1 MWCPKCKN
9 EYIDGITTCVDCG
22 CDLVAELPE
31 EIDETAPQ
39 LIGSVVHEDVG
50 NKFIRFLKFSGVRT
64 CGLIPLGDADGPEE
78 MEAMTDEPSA
88 DADAER
94 EGFYIAVSY
103 AEAERARAILN
114 ELSADGET
122 DGADLEKLEPALDA
136 QFEEIKE
143 EEANELLSDLRT
155 ETSTVYV
162 NKRDKYTD
170 LKFTAYSFIAFSI
183 LGYLFVIAN
192 AAGIISIFS
201 TFSTAILAIVFT
213 IFLGIGISSFRKAGT
228 IKGLVSE
235 EERVVEKVKEYIE
248 EHFTDEYLASLGDE
262 ELSEEEE
269 FLHVTEQLKAEIA
282 EQFPLFNKGYI
293 DQLVD
298 DKYGD
303 FCDRRTS

>member
-50 NKFIRFLKFSGVRT
+50 NKLIRFLKFSGVRT
-64 CGLIPLGDADGPEE
+64 CGLIPLEDEDG
-78 MEAMTDEPSA
+78 
-88 DADAER
+88 
-94 EGFYIAVSY
+94 EGFHIAVSF

-122 DGADLEKLEPALDA
+122 DDADLEKLEPALDA
-136 QFEEIKE
+136 QLEEIKE

-269 FLHVTEQLKAEIA
+269 FLQVSEQLKAEIA
-282 EQFPLFNKGYI
+282 QQFPLFNKGYI

-298 DKYGD
+298 DKYGE
-303 FCDRRTS
+303 FCDRRTN

>member
-39 LIGSVVHEDVG
+39 LLGSVVHEDVG
-50 NKFIRFLKFSGVRT
+50 NKLIRFLKFSGVRT
-64 CGLIPLGDADGPEE
+64 CGLIPLEDADG
-78 MEAMTDEPSA
+78 
-88 DADAER
+88 
-94 EGFYIAVSY
+94 EGFHIAVSF

-114 ELSADGET
+114 ELSADGEA

-136 QFEEIKE
+136 QLEEIKE

-170 LKFTAYSFIAFSI
+170 LKFTAYSFISFSI

-192 AAGIISIFS
+192 AAGILSIFS

-269 FLHVTEQLKAEIA
+269 FLHVSEQLKAEIA
-282 EQFPLFNKGYI
+282 QQFPLFNKGYI
-293 DQLVD
+293 EQLVD
-298 DKYGD
+298 DKYGE
-303 FCDRRTS
+303 FCDRRTE

>member
-9 EYIDGITTCVDCG
+9 EYVDGITTCVDCG
-22 CDLVAELPE
+22 CDLVTELPE
-31 EIDETAPQ
+31 EIDPTAPQ
-39 LIGSVVHEDVG
+39 MIGSVTDEASG
-50 NKFIRFLKFSGVRT
+50 NKFIRFFKFSGIRT
-64 CGLIPLGDADGPEE
+64 CGLIPSEDKDG
-78 MEAMTDEPSA
+78 
-88 DADAER
+88 
-94 EGFYIAVSY
+94 FCIAVSY
-103 AEAERARAILN
+103 EEAEHARAILN
-114 ELSADGET
+114 ELAADEEIEE
-122 DGADLEKLEPALDA
+122 ADLEQLVPALESRL
-136 QFEEIKE
+136 EEIKE

-155 ETSTVYV
+155 ESSTVYV

-192 AAGIISIFS
+192 AAGVFSIFS

-213 IFLGIGISSFRKAGT
+213 VFLGIGISSFRKAGT

-235 EERVVEKVKEYIE
+235 EELVVEKVKEYIE
-248 EHFTDEYLASLGDE
+248 EHFTDEYLASLGED

-282 EQFPLFNKGYI
+282 QQFPLFNKGYI

-298 DKYGD
+298 DKYGE
-303 FCDRRTS
+303 FCDSRTE

>member
-9 EYIDGITTCVDCG
+9 EYVDGITTCVDCG
-22 CDLVAELPE
+22 CDLVTELPE
-31 EIDETAPQ
+31 EIDPTAPQ
-39 LIGSVVHEDVG
+39 MIGSVTDEASG
-50 NKFIRFLKFSGVRT
+50 NKFIRFFKFSGIRT
-64 CGLIPLGDADGPEE
+64 CGLIPSEDKDG
-78 MEAMTDEPSA
+78 
-88 DADAER
+88 
-94 EGFYIAVSY
+94 FCIAVSY
-103 AEAERARAILN
+103 EEAEHARAILN
-114 ELSADGET
+114 ELAADEEIEE
-122 DGADLEKLEPALDA
+122 ADLEQLVPALESRL
-136 QFEEIKE
+136 EEIKE

-155 ETSTVYV
+155 ESSTVYV

-192 AAGIISIFS
+192 AAGVFSIFS

-213 IFLGIGISSFRKAGT
+213 VFLGIGISSFRKAGT

-235 EERVVEKVKEYIE
+235 EELVVEKVKEYIE
-248 EHFTDEYLASLGDE
+248 EHFTDEYLASLGDD

-282 EQFPLFNKGYI
+282 QQFPLFNKGYI

-298 DKYGD
+298 DKYGE
-303 FCDRRTS
+303 FCDSRTE

>member
-9 EYIDGITTCVDCG
+9 EYVDGITTCVDCG
-22 CDLVAELPE
+22 CDLVTELPE
-31 EIDETAPQ
+31 EIDPTAPQ
-39 LIGSVVHEDVG
+39 MIGSVTDEASG
-50 NKFIRFLKFSGVRT
+50 NKFIRFFKFSGIQT
-64 CGLIPLGDADGPEE
+64 CGLIPSEDKDG
-78 MEAMTDEPSA
+78 
-88 DADAER
+88 
-94 EGFYIAVSY
+94 FCIAVSY
-103 AEAERARAILN
+103 EEAEHARAILN
-114 ELSADGET
+114 ELAENEEIEE
-122 DGADLEKLEPALDA
+122 ADLEQLVPALESRL
-136 QFEEIKE
+136 EEIKE

-155 ETSTVYV
+155 ESSTVYV

-192 AAGIISIFS
+192 AAGVFSIFS

-213 IFLGIGISSFRKAGT
+213 VFLGIGISSFRKAGT

-235 EERVVEKVKEYIE
+235 EELVVEKVKEYIE
-248 EHFTDEYLASLGDE
+248 EHFTDEYLASLGDD

-282 EQFPLFNKGYI
+282 QQFPLFNKGYI

-298 DKYGD
+298 DKSGE
-303 FCDRRTS
+303 FCDSRTE

>member
-9 EYIDGITTCVDCG
+9 EYVDGITTCVDCG
-22 CDLVAELPE
+22 CDLVTELPE
-31 EIDETAPQ
+31 EIDPTAPQ
-39 LIGSVVHEDVG
+39 MIGSVTDEASG
-50 NKFIRFLKFSGVRT
+50 NKFIRFFKFSGIQT
-64 CGLIPLGDADGPEE
+64 CGLIPSEDKDG
-78 MEAMTDEPSA
+78 
-88 DADAER
+88 
-94 EGFYIAVSY
+94 FCIAVSY
-103 AEAERARAILN
+103 EEAEHARAILN
-114 ELSADGET
+114 ELAENEEIEE
-122 DGADLEKLEPALDA
+122 ADLEQLVPALESRL
-136 QFEEIKE
+136 EEIKE

-155 ETSTVYV
+155 ESSTVYV

-192 AAGIISIFS
+192 AAGVFSIFS

-213 IFLGIGISSFRKAGT
+213 VFLGIGISSFRKAGT

-235 EERVVEKVKEYIE
+235 EELVVEKVKEYIE
-248 EHFTDEYLASLGDE
+248 EHFTDEYLASLGDD

-282 EQFPLFNKGYI
+282 QQFPLFNKGYI

-298 DKYGD
+298 DKYGE
-303 FCDRRTS
+303 FCDSRTE

>member
-50 NKFIRFLKFSGVRT
+50 NKLIRFLKFSGIRT
-64 CGLIPLGDADGPEE
+64 CGLIPLGDAD
-78 MEAMTDEPSA
+78 S
-88 DADAER
+88 
-94 EGFYIAVSY
+94 EGFYIAVAY

-122 DGADLEKLEPALDA
+122 DDADLEKLEPALDA
-136 QFEEIKE
+136 QLEEIKE

-235 EERVVEKVKEYIE
+235 EERVVEQVKEYIE

-269 FLHVTEQLKAEIA
+269 FLHVSEQLKAEIA
-282 EQFPLFNKGYI
+282 QQFPLFNKGYI

-303 FCDRRTS
+303 FCDRRTN

>member
-9 EYIDGITTCVDCG
+9 EYVDGITTCVDCG
-22 CDLVAELPE
+22 CDLVTELPK
-31 EIDETAPQ
+31 EIDKTVPQ
-39 LIGSVVHEDVG
+39 MIGTVVSEEAG
-50 NKFIRFLKFSGVRT
+50 NKFIRFLKFSGIRT
-64 CGLIPLGDADGPEE
+64 CGLIPFEDK
-78 MEAMTDEPSA
+78 
-88 DADAER
+88 
-94 EGFYIAVSY
+94 EGVQACGLDPDKEGNGFVIAVSY
-103 AEAERARAILN
+103 EESEHARSIIKA
-114 ELSADGET
+114 LSADEESDET
-122 DGADLEKLEPALDA
+122 DLDKLAPALDA
-136 QFEEIKE
+136 QLEEIKE

-155 ETSTVYV
+155 ESSTVYV

-170 LKFTAYSFIAFSI
+170 LKFTAYSFIAFSV

-192 AAGIISIFS
+192 AAGIFSLFS
-201 TFSTAILAIVFT
+201 TFSTAVLAVVFT
-213 IFLGIGISSFRKAGT
+213 VFLGIGISSFRKAGT

-235 EERVVEKVKEYIE
+235 EELVVEKVKEYIE
-248 EHFTDEYLASLGDE
+248 EHFTDDYLASLGDD

-303 FCDRRTS
+303 FCDRRAS